1 MKTLGIVLLCLL
13 LLTGCGQ
20 EPVLETVTDEI
31 LQPVMT
37 SQYVPLFTLPKDA
50 AVTTM
55 ESENGGTIYFCDGYN
70 VTLRTLPA
78 GDLDKTILDTTGF
91 SSDDLTLLKTR
102 SEGFNRIQCVWSA
115 VGEEGEQI
123 GRLTV
128 LDDGVNHHVLSCM
141 MPTELATELSQQVQM
156 LMDSFCLV
164 TPEALDTGS

>member
-1 MKTLGIVLLCLL
+1 MKIWIILLLCCL

-20 EPVLETVTDEI
+20 APTLETVNDEI
-31 LQPVMT
+31 IQPVIAT
-37 SQYVPLFTLPKDA
+37 VYSPTFTLPIDVS
-50 AVTTM
+50 VTTM
-55 ESENGGTIYFCDGYN
+55 ESENGGTIYFCDGYT

-78 GDLDKTILDTTGF
+78 GDMNKTILDATGF

-102 SEGFNRIQCVWSA
+102 SEGFDRIQCVWSA
-115 VGEEGEQI
+115 AGEEGEQI

-141 MPTELATELSQQVQM
+141 AAASEAPRLSQEVQQ
-156 LMDSFCLV
+156 LMDSFRLV

>member
-1 MKTLGIVLLCLL
+1 MKIFGILLLCLL

-20 EPVLETVTDEI
+20 EPVLETVTDEV

-37 SQYVPLFTLPKDA
+37 PAYSALFTLPKDA

-55 ESENGGTIYFCDGYN
+55 ESPEAGTIYFCDGYT

-78 GDLDKTILDTTGF
+78 GNLDQTIVDATGF
-91 SSDDLTLLKTR
+91 TADALTLIKTNAD
-102 SEGFNRIQCVWSA
+102 GWDRIQCVWSA

-141 MPTELATELSQQVQM
+141 MPTDLASELSQQVQQ

-164 TPEALDTGS
+164 TPESLNTGS